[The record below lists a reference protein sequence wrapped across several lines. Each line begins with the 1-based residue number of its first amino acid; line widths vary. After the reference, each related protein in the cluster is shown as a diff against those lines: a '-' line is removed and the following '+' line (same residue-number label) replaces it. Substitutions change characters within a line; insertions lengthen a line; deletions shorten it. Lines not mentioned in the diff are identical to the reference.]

1 MIINNFGITKD
12 QYDHICH
19 ILITTPT
26 GATGKRNLAVA
37 TNYIYKHLIEG
48 VEGRIISLKECLDIV
63 KKIHSNLIK

>member
-26 GATGKRNLAVA
+26 GATDKKNLAMA
-37 TNYIYKHLIEG
+37 TKYIYKHLIEG

>member
-1 MIINNFGITKD
+1 MMINNFSITKD
-12 QYDHICH
+12 QYDHICN

-26 GATGKRNLAVA
+26 GVTGKRNIAIA
-37 TNYIYKHLIEG
+37 TNYIYEHLIEG